1 MSVRRR
7 VGSGDK
13 REGMSVRRIIA
24 YSACIFILIFVSVV
38 LQTTCLSFFG
48 KVPALTFALVCAVG
62 FIFGEKAGAISGV
75 LTGILTDMLG
85 SSGFSFSPIVF
96 MLCGYCCGAFVG
108 WFLSKNLP
116 SFIIY
121 AAIAGVFKE
130 IFTFVYFGL
139 FSASFSLWNIFT
151 SVVIPEYFAYLLC
164 VLPAY
169 GAVLGIYCL
178 FKGKDNKGKRNY
190 DR

>member
-1 MSVRRR
+1 MTVKNR
-7 VGSGDK
+7 VGR
-13 REGMSVRRIIA
+13 RERGEKINLYKTVIYSVCL
-24 YSACIFILIFVSVV
+24 SFLIFISAV
-38 LQTTCLSFFG
+38 LQTTCLTFFG

-62 FIFGEKAGAISGV
+62 FVFGERAGGIA
-75 LTGILTDMLG
+75 GILTGMLTDILG

-151 SVVIPEYFAYLLC
+151 SVVIPEYFAYILC

-169 GAVLGIYCL
+169 FAVLGIFRL
-178 FKGKDNKGKRNY
+178 FKGKDVKEKRNI
-190 DR
+190 